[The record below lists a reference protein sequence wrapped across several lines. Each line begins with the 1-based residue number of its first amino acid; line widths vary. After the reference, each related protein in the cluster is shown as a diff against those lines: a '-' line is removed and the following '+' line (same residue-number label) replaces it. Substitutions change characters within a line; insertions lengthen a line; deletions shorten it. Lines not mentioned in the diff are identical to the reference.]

1 MISPC
6 ICPHVEKE
14 RIKVISCVDTLLL
27 SLWRMVKYSSVKA
40 ATFNEAENVEN
51 QRSSK
56 ILKAAPAQWLSHCE
70 A

>member
-1 MISPC
+1 MENGEVFLC
-6 ICPHVEKE
+6 Q
-14 RIKVISCVDTLLL
+14 
-27 SLWRMVKYSSVKA
+27 A